1 MSLSGIR
8 NIYLLG
14 DLHLGVRNNSIEW
27 FEIQKSFILDWFI
40 PTIIKD
46 GFDPEKDILFQA
58 GDWNHVRESTNVR
71 ISNGSLEIFDILSKK
86 FKKGI
91 HIILGNHDVYYKD
104 RNDIHSLKE
113 INSIFNNIKIYE
125 NPEVLKINT
134 HNILMLP
141 WEHDPNKLS
150 STVEK
155 YSKTC
160 DYVLCHA
167 DIKDF
172 KLNKWA
178 KVEHGIELSK
188 LSAFKRI
195 YSGHIHTRQENK
207 NVLYIGTP
215 YHLDRGDIDNTKGFY
230 KLNLEGEDIKE
241 YFFENTFSPKYI
253 KYNLNDILNLSVKDI
268 RKIFNNNFVD
278 ITISNDIAKTFPLTK
293 FLDLLKDGHRS
304 LEFRPYS
311 NEEEINIEK
320 IKSAD
325 TYDYNIYEV
334 LSNYIEMR
342 EIPKTLSN
350 KIVTKFKEIHNELK
364 NNQRYYE

>member
-40 PTIIKD
+40 PKILED
-46 GFDPEKDILFQA
+46 GFDPDQDILFQA

-71 ISNGSLEIFDILSKK
+71 ISNGSLEIFKILSDT
-86 FKKGI
+86 FKRGI

-113 INSIFNNIKIYE
+113 ISSIFNNINIYE
-125 NPEVLKINT
+125 QPEAIKINS

-141 WEHDPNKLS
+141 WEHDADILS
-150 STVEK
+150 KTVES
-155 YSKTC
+155 YANSC
-160 DYVLCHA
+160 DYILCHA

-178 KVEHGIELSK
+178 KIEHGLELSK
-188 LSAFKRI
+188 LSSYKRI
-195 YSGHIHTRQENK
+195 YSGHIHTRQEHK

-215 YHLDRGDIDNTKGFY
+215 YHLDRGDVDNIKGFY
-230 KLNLEGEDIKE
+230 KLNLEGENIKE
-241 YFFENTFSPKYI
+241 YFYENTYSPRYI
-253 KYNLNDILNLSVKDI
+253 KYDINSIINLNIKEI
-268 RKIFNNNFVD
+268 RSIFNNNFVD
-278 ITISNDIAKTFPLTK
+278 ISISNDLAKTFPLTK
-293 FLDLLKDGHRS
+293 FLDLVKDGHRS
-304 LEFRPYS
+304 IEFRPYS
-311 NEEEINIEK
+311 DTEEINIEK
-320 IKSAD
+320 ISSTG

-334 LSNYIEMR
+334 LSDYIDMR

-350 KIVTKFKEIHNELK
+350 KIINKFKEIHTELK
-364 NNQRYYE
+364 NNQKYYE